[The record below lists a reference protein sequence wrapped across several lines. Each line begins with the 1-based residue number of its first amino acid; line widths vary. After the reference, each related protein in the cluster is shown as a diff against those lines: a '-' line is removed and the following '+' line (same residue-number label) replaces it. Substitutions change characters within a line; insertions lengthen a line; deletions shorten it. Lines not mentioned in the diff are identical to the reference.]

1 MSISYEGYRETLAR
15 LSRMHRESYRAGHK
29 TAKHWLKLKAQLR
42 AEYPEYGDRYTR
54 EALGY
59 PKKEVET
66 C

>member
-1 MSISYEGYRETLAR
+1 MHISYEGYRETLAR
-15 LSRMHRESYRAGHK
+15 LSSMHRESYRAGHK

-59 PKKEVET
+59 PKKEVKQ